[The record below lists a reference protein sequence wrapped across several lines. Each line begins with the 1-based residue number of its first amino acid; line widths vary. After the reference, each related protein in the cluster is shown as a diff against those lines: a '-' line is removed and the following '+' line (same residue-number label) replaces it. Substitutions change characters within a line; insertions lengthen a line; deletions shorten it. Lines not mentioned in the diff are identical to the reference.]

1 MSTGFTITALNDASE
16 SENRMHSDEV
26 AARYGF
32 SGALVSGVNV
42 FGYMTQPLVAAQGPV
57 WFERRGFSVR
67 FLLPAY
73 EHDQIS
79 VESRLVDESAGRLMT
94 QANNQHG
101 VQLAVLESWSGAE
114 LDACS
119 AEALQNNANR
129 EAKAYVEHE
138 RPLISWE
145 SIELH
150 RPAAIWHWT
159 PSSEENQR
167 HVQAQRDSA
176 PCYQTDS
183 DAEIVHPYYLLD
195 TCNKALMRLFIL
207 PAWIHVG
214 SQCTLRRALR
224 VGEALRVDSVAT
236 EKWERKGH
244 QFIRLKIVIA
254 SASELLFE
262 AEHTAIFRIAEK
274 TQP

>member
-1 MSTGFTITALNDASE
+1 MTAGFTITALNDASE

-42 FGYMTQPLVAAQGPV
+42 FGYMTQPLVATQGPD
-57 WFERRGFSVR
+57 WFQQRGFNVR

-73 EHDQIS
+73 EHDEIS
-79 VESRLVDESAGRLMT
+79 IESRPSDEATEKLTTHAS
-94 QANNQHG
+94 NQHG
-101 VQLAVLESWSGAE
+101 TLLAVLESWSGAE
-114 LDACS
+114 LDSCS
-119 AEALQNNANR
+119 AEALQTRADS
-129 EAKAYVEHE
+129 EAGNYVEQD
-138 RPLISWE
+138 RPLINWE
-145 SIELH
+145 NIELNK
-150 RPAAIWHWT
+150 PAPIWHWI
-159 PSSEENQR
+159 PSSEKNQK

-176 PCYQTDS
+176 TCYQAGS
-183 DAEIVHPYYLLD
+183 GSEIVHPYYLLD
-195 TCNKALMRLFIL
+195 TCNKALMRMFVL

-214 SQCTLRRALR
+214 SQCLMRRALK
-224 VGEALRVDSVAT
+224 VGEALRIDCVAT

-254 SASELLFE
+254 NTTELLFE

-274 TQP
+274 T